1 MSEKAISEL
10 LEVGRR
16 TGNAVGC
23 DDGVLVP
30 SEAVLRLLEAARDLQ
45 LSEELRGKL
54 TRQVEEILLE
64 GKGQEDEDEVSVFMK

>member
-1 MSEKAISEL
+1 M
-10 LEVGRR
+10 
-16 TGNAVGC
+16 
-23 DDGVLVP
+23 P